1 MAIAHFA
8 DGTQHRFGQTEI
20 GKQRAGS
27 LFGGRYSDLCRRDG
41 RVFGRTRRGGR
52 GVVQLW
58 SSRWLG
64 AALRHTT
71 RAQPPQ
77 GRHGTRNEM
86 GIRSN
91 RMKVK
96 LNARLLEFPRS
107 CWHPCDEM
115 AIAGNDELRSL
126 P

>member
-8 DGTQHRFGQTEI
+8 YRTQHGLGKTEI

-71 RAQPPQ
+71 RARPPR
-77 GRHGTRNEM
+77 GRHGARNEM
-86 GIRSN
+86 GIRSK

-96 LNARLLEFPRS
+96 LNARPLEFARS
-107 CWHPCDEM
+107 RWHPCDEVLSCETM
-115 AIAGNDELRSL
+115 S
-126 P
+126 